1 MEEAITSLFADTE
14 FILLESGMRLLNEY
28 LINLNLENKERDKRA
43 VMIKILAKKK
53 ITSTILDDSAISA
66 LIKEINDFYNK
77 KEKPSLPASN
87 QVKSF
92 KNLIYEE
99 NVLPETDLLK
109 NNYIFSSAIIYVDSV
124 KDIKNIS
131 NSVYRQFKI
140 NEDHSHHIFS
150 GAVDKP
156 KIFENHYNMVRHFLL
171 QNPKFKTKFQ
181 ENSEGIEISTLDCL
195 LGYTEKIC
203 VLGVLTLNE
212 ESVLQLQDPTRIVKI
227 DVKECEWGK
236 GYFTQGCV
244 VLAQGYYNNEIFKV
258 KLILHP
264 TYNWLNLTFK
274 EKFENDFFGAIT
286 KAFKS
291 KDNINEGVSV
301 KSNFQKNKINE
312 ITGNNNSKNNNIS
325 QKPEENFLLSFL
337 NKDLCHSKYLFPK
350 TLENM
355 IHNNLDYFSKGNYNS
370 STAEKIFNST
380 NDHLTEEFLIVISN
394 PDLTNQN
401 VLNAI
406 DKIISGYNNSS
417 SSSIPFMIIFIGN
430 FTPENSFNSFK
441 SYATIFDNLANI
453 IIKNS
458 HIAKNSYIVFIPG
471 PDEFSLFSGYP
482 KHPIIE
488 TVINPLKKKL
498 PNIINATNPCR
509 FSLFGK
515 ELVVFRDNLNKKLS
529 RNAVNRAK
537 DIMENKENYITT
549 VLSQGNLSPVDLNV
563 TSQIWH
569 LSQSMNILPAPDIL
583 ILADVVEDFNM
594 MNNSGKN
601 TNENCKKTVVVN
613 PGNFTKDYSF
623 DIIFPLKGLVEP
635 CKINLS

>member
-1 MEEAITSLFADTE
+1 MEEAINSLFADTE
-14 FILLESGMRLLNEY
+14 FILLESGLRLLNEY
-28 LINLNLENKERDKRA
+28 LMNLNLEDKERDKRA

-53 ITSTILDDSAISA
+53 VTSTILDDIAMSA
-66 LIKEINDFYNK
+66 LIKEINEFYNK
-77 KEKPSLPASN
+77 KQKPVIPVSN
-87 QVKSF
+87 QVRSF
-92 KNLIYEE
+92 KNLVYEE
-99 NVLPETDLLK
+99 NVVPETDLLK
-109 NNYIFSSAIIYVDSV
+109 NNYIYSSSIIYVDSI

-131 NSVYRQFKI
+131 NNVYRQFKI
-140 NEDHSHHIFS
+140 NEENTNHVHHIFS
-150 GAVDKP
+150 GAIDKP
-156 KIFENHYNMVRHFLL
+156 KIFENHYNMVRHFLI

-181 ENSEGIEISTLDCL
+181 ENSDGIEISTLDCL

-212 ESVLQLQDPTRIVKI
+212 EGVLQLQDPTRIVKI

-291 KDNINEGVSV
+291 KEIIENPHNIHNTKNSQQNSLQI
-301 KSNFQKNKINE
+301 SNLVQSNTSN
-312 ITGNNNSKNNNIS
+312 
-325 QKPEENFLLSFL
+325 KPEENFLLNFL
-337 NKDLCHSKYLFPK
+337 NKDLSQSKYLFPK
-350 TLENM
+350 KLENM

-370 STAEKIFNST
+370 STAEKIFSST
-380 NDHLTEEFLIVISN
+380 NDYLTEEFFIVISN

-406 DKIISGYNNSS
+406 EKIISGYNNSS
-417 SSSIPFMIIFIGN
+417 SSLIPFMIIFIGN
-430 FTPENSFNSFK
+430 FVPENSFNSFK
-441 SYATIFDNLANI
+441 SYGTIFENLANI

-458 HIAKNSYIVFIPG
+458 NLAKNSYIVFIPG
-471 PDEFSLFSGYP
+471 PDEFSLFSGFP

-509 FSLFGK
+509 FSVFGK

-537 DIMENKENYITT
+537 DITENKDNYINT
-549 VLSQGNLSPVDLNV
+549 VLSQGSLSPVDLNV

-569 LSQSMNILPAPDIL
+569 LSQSMGILPVPDIL
-583 ILADVVEDFNM
+583 ILADLVEDFNM
-594 MNNSGKN
+594 LNSGKN
-601 TNENCKKTVVVN
+601 QNENCKKTIVVN

-623 DIIFPLKGLVEP
+623 DIIFPLKGSVEP
-635 CKINLS
+635 CKISL